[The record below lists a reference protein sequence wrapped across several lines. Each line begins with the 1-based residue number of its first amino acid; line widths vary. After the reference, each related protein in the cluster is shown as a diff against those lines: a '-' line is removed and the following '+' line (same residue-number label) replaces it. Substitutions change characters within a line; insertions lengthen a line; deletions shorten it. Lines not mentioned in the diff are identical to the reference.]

1 MKWGKIKMLL
11 SSWRKRFAKGVKKQ
25 PVLAISAFCAF
36 LSACFVPP
44 SPAYLSYI
52 DWDVLMLLFSLMA
65 VFAGLSK
72 SGLFQGLA
80 RRLLAGERNFRG
92 LSLILVLL
100 PFFFSMLVT
109 NDVALIAFVPFTVL
123 ILSLAGQNHCL
134 IYIIVLQT
142 VGANL
147 GSMLTPSGNPQNLY
161 LYSFYQI
168 PAGDFFA
175 VTLPVVLLSLLTL
188 AAAALFVPRTRV
200 QVCLDGVSGEQSKKG
215 LLFYG
220 LLFLLC
226 LGGVFRWVPVWAVF
240 LICLAFL
247 LCYDRILLRNV
258 DLGLLATFV
267 CFFIFAGNL
276 GNIPAVR
283 NVLAAWM
290 ERNACLTAA
299 AASQVMSNVPA
310 AIVLSAFTD
319 NWRALLLGVDIGGL
333 GTPIASLASLIAF
346 QFYLKTPNARALR
359 FLLVF
364 TAANGIGLVVL
375 MLFSRLLGLWQ

>member
-1 MKWGKIKMLL
+1 MLL
-11 SSWRKRFAKGVKKQ
+11 SSWGKRFAKGVKKQ

-36 LSACFVPP
+36 LSACFVSP

-123 ILSLAGQNHCL
+123 ILSLAGQNRCL

-168 PAGDFFA
+168 HAGDFFA
-175 VTLPVVLLSLLTL
+175 VTLPVVLLSLLML

-247 LCYDRILLRNV
+247 LCYDRVLLRNV
-258 DLGLLATFV
+258 DLSLLATFV

-276 GNIPAVR
+276 GNIPTVR

>member
-1 MKWGKIKMLL
+1 MLL
-11 SSWRKRFAKGVKKQ
+11 SSWGKRFAKGVKKQ

-247 LCYDRILLRNV
+247 LCYDRVLLRNV

>member
-1 MKWGKIKMLL
+1 MLL
-11 SSWRKRFAKGVKKQ
+11 LSWGKRFAKGVKKQ

-175 VTLPVVLLSLLTL
+175 VTLPVALLSLLML

-226 LGGVFRWVPVWAVF
+226 LGGVFRWVPAWAVF

-247 LCYDRILLRNV
+247 LCYDRVLLRNV

-346 QFYLKTPNARALR
+346 QFYLKTPNARALC

>member
-1 MKWGKIKMLL
+1 MLL